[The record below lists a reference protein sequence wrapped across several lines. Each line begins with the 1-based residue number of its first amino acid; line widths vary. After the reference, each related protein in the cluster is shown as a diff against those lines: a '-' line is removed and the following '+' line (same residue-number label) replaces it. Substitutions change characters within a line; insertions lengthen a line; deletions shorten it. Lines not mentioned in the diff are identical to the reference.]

1 MSMKGLGVVAA
12 LSVEART
19 WGEARRRSDGLSALT
34 DGTLVALSGIG
45 PAAAMTAAR
54 ALVGAGASSLMSFGL
69 AGGLDPDLCAG
80 SIVLPGAVISR
91 DGARFPTSAD
101 WRARLVAALS
111 ATRGPGSGVQRRL
124 IAGSLLS
131 SAQPIDTLEA
141 KAAAFMATGAVA
153 VDMESLAVAKVA
165 AGHSLPFIA
174 VRVIVDT
181 AADILPRAVVAA
193 SAGGQVRIGRLL
205 GELALAPVECLA
217 MIRLARRYRAAT
229 RAMAAVAADIR
240 TA

>member
-1 MSMKGLGVVAA
+1 LTGILGVVAA

-19 WGEARRRSDGLSALT
+19 WGEARRRPDGLSALA

-45 PAAAMTAAR
+45 PAAAAAAAQ
-54 ALVGAGASSLMSFGL
+54 ALVDAGASSLISFGL
-69 AGGLDPDLCAG
+69 AGGLDPHLRAG
-80 SIVLPGAVISR
+80 SIVLPSAVISP
-91 DGARFPTSAD
+91 DGARFPTSAE
-101 WRARLVAALS
+101 WRARLVAVLAG
-111 ATRGPGSGVQRRL
+111 ARAAEGPL
-124 IAGSLLS
+124 IAGALLS
-131 SAQPIDTLEA
+131 NSQAIDTLEA

-153 VDMESLAVAKVA
+153 VDMESLAVAQVA

-181 AADILPRAVVAA
+181 AADVLPRAVLAA
-193 SAGGQVRIGRLL
+193 SAGGHVRIGRLL

-229 RAMAAVAADIR
+229 RAMASVAADIR
-240 TA
+240 AA

>member
-1 MSMKGLGVVAA
+1 LKGLGVVAA

-19 WGEARRRSDGLSALT
+19 WGDSRRRPDGLSALA

-45 PAAAMTAAR
+45 PAAATMAAES
-54 ALVGAGASSLMSFGL
+54 LVAAGASSLMSFGL
-69 AGGLDPDLCAG
+69 AGGLDPNLRAG
-80 SIVLPGAVISR
+80 SIVVPSAVISL
-91 DGARFPTSAD
+91 DGARFSTSAD
-101 WRARLVAALS
+101 WRARLVAVLGD
-111 ATRGPGSGVQRRL
+111 TRAAEGPF
-124 IAGSLLS
+124 IAGTLLS
-131 SAQPIDTLEA
+131 SAHAIDTLDG
-141 KAAAFMATGAVA
+141 KAAAFKDTGAVA

-165 AGHSLPFIA
+165 AGHSLPFMA

-181 AADILPRAVVAA
+181 AADVLPRAVLAA
-193 SAGGQVRIGRLL
+193 SAGGHVRIGRLL

-240 TA
+240 AA

>member
-1 MSMKGLGVVAA
+1 MVAA

-19 WGEARRRSDGLSALT
+19 WGDSRRRPDGLSALA

-45 PAAAMTAAR
+45 PAAATMAAQS
-54 ALVGAGASSLMSFGL
+54 LVAAGASSLMSFGL
-69 AGGLDPDLCAG
+69 AGGLDPNLRAG
-80 SIVLPGAVISR
+80 SIVVPSAVISL
-91 DGARFPTSAD
+91 DGARFSTSAD
-101 WRARLVAALS
+101 WRARLVAVLGD
-111 ATRGPGSGVQRRL
+111 TRAAGGPL
-124 IAGSLLS
+124 IAGTLLS
-131 SAQPIDTLEA
+131 SAHAIDTLDG
-141 KAAAFMATGAVA
+141 KAAAFKDTGA

-165 AGHSLPFIA
+165 AGHSLPFMA

-181 AADILPRAVVAA
+181 AADVLPRAVLAA
-193 SAGGQVRIGRLL
+193 SAGGHVRIGRLL

-240 TA
+240 AA

>member
-19 WGEARRRSDGLSALT
+19 WGEARRRPDGLSSLT
-34 DGTLVALSGIG
+34 DGTLVALSGMG
-45 PAAAMTAAR
+45 PAAATTAAQ
-54 ALVGAGASSLMSFGL
+54 ALIDAGASSLMSFGL
-69 AGGLDPDLCAG
+69 AGGLDPDLRAG
-80 SIVLPGAVISR
+80 SIVLPSAVISA
-91 DGARFPTSAD
+91 DGARFPISAE
-101 WRARLVAALS
+101 WRARLVAVLAG
-111 ATRGPGSGVQRRL
+111 ARAAEGPL
-124 IAGSLLS
+124 IAGALLS
-131 SAQPIDTLEA
+131 SERAIDTLEA

-181 AADILPRAVVAA
+181 AADVVPRAVVAA
-193 SAGGQVRIGRLL
+193 SVGGQVRIGRLL

-217 MIRLARRYRAAT
+217 MIRLARRYRVAS

-240 TA
+240 AA